1 MFDDRP
7 SIAWIDAISPLPM
20 YQHGD
25 NISKRDSKKPDL
37 TENLLM
43 TTGMIKFENQEV
55 CLISKQMARRL

>member
-7 SIAWIDAISPLPM
+7 SIAWIDAIGPLPM

-25 NISKRDSKKPDL
+25 NISKRDSNNSDL
-37 TENLLM
+37 TGNLLM